1 MAKGGYYT
9 TSQQLPTTKKY
20 SSFLLYYRRE
30 IMIIKGIIILTRF
43 DRTDAY
49 VSKSATSSCERL
61 REESA
66 FTIS

>member
-1 MAKGGYYT
+1 
-9 TSQQLPTTKKY
+9 
-20 SSFLLYYRRE
+20 
-30 IMIIKGIIILTRF
+30 MIIKGIIILTRF

-66 FTIS
+66 FTISWKRYRKNTPAV